1 MDNWL
6 LPEYIEDILPAE
18 ARRIEAMRRRILDLM
33 AAWGYQ
39 MVVPPM
45 IEYLESLLSGTGR
58 DLDLRMFKLVD
69 QLSGRLMGLR
79 ADITPQA
86 ARIDAHLLNRRGVTR
101 LCYCGTVVHTLP
113 SGMSGTREPLQAGAE
128 IYGHAGIESDL
139 EIQRL
144 MLESLAAA
152 GVPRVQLDLGHVGV
166 FRALAR
172 LAGVD
177 PGAEQELFRA
187 LQSKD
192 VPALRALSAPLPG
205 AARDGLLAL
214 PELYG
219 GPEVLTEARRR
230 LPADPRLA
238 QALDVLAELAER
250 LAGSVPVLAFD
261 LSELRGYHYHSG
273 VVFAAYAPGS
283 SNALAMGGRYDEV
296 GRAFGRA
303 RPATG
308 FSADLRALAAAVPA
322 AEANRAILAP
332 QADDPALRE
341 RIAALRAA
349 GEVVI
354 VELPGHEDTREELGC
369 DRVLALRDGAWRVEP
384 V

>member
-6 LPEYIEDILPAE
+6 LPEYVEDILPEE

-33 AAWGYQ
+33 ATWGYQ

-45 IEYLESLLSGTGR
+45 MEYLESLLSGTGR

-101 LCYCGTVVHTLP
+101 LCYCGTVVHALP
-113 SGMSGTREPLQAGAE
+113 SGMSGTREPLQVGAE

-144 MLESLAAA
+144 MLESLAVA

-172 LAGVD
+172 LAGVG

-187 LQSKD
+187 LQAKD
-192 VPALRALSAPLPG
+192 VPALRALSAGLPS

-219 GPEVLTEARRR
+219 GAEVLAQARRR
-230 LPADPRLA
+230 LPADPQLA
-238 QALDVLAELAER
+238 QALDVLEELARR
-250 LAGSVPVLAFD
+250 LAGPVSALAFD
-261 LSELRGYHYHSG
+261 LSEVRGYHYHSG
-273 VVFAAYAPGS
+273 VVFAAYAPGA
-283 SNALAMGGRYDEV
+283 SNALALGGRYDEV

-322 AEANRAILAP
+322 AEATRAIRAP
-332 QADDPALRE
+332 HGDDPALRE
-341 RIAALRAA
+341 RIATLRAA

-369 DRVLALRDGAWRVEP
+369 GRALVLRDGAWRVEP
-384 V
+384 E